1 MRVSR
6 HYDLLGRVA
15 KRIYPV
21 TSGEKKCRNE
31 RAAME
36 KVRMRVSKRVERH
49 LYIDNGLVIRI
60 K

>member
-1 MRVSR
+1 
-6 HYDLLGRVA
+6 
-15 KRIYPV
+15 V
-21 TSGEKKCRNE
+21 TSGEKKCRHE

-49 LYIDNGLVIRI
+49 LYIDDGLVIRI